1 MGARTLI
8 YSDNIHTHIAVFA
21 DVRMNVYVCGK
32 VSGVGSAMVATYAF
46 TGPLASRLVSR
57 YGLHSEEGKLIDRD
71 AFSRWGTRV
80 VCIMG
85 ALLSTCGLVLGSFAK
100 TLEHIMVAYRC
111 SK

>member
-1 MGARTLI
+1 M
-8 YSDNIHTHIAVFA
+8 S
-21 DVRMNVYVCGK
+21 YVCGK

-57 YGLHSEEGKLIDRD
+57 YGLHFEEGKLKDRD

-111 SK
+111 SKKK

>member
-1 MGARTLI
+1 M
-8 YSDNIHTHIAVFA
+8 S
-21 DVRMNVYVCGK
+21 YVCGK

-111 SK
+111 SKKESDFLKTCSSASSLGWVSA